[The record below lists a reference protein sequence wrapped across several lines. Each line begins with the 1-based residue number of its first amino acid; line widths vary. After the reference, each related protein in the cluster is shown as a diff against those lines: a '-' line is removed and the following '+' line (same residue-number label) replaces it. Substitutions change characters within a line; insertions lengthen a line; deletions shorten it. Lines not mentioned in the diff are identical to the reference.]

1 MSATIDINK
10 SKFVIFGAGHD
21 YTLADSGE
29 GEKIFFSHP
38 FVPLNSVNYAGQYYF
53 QAPIYDPL
61 DETVEPVMTDVVKDD
76 IGHCTFTPAL
86 NTAFATEGEVTV
98 KVKYRREYIY
108 AESTILVEKELEQT
122 ITVVDHGAITDTFTN
137 ADLYADGYLFIRP
150 VNYSSVV
157 AAGYYSLTS
166 GVDYT
171 KVSSIPWRA
180 TSLGYG
186 IYSFLSSATLEDI
199 SELEYADTSNCTELS
214 RLFYNC
220 TVLED
225 ISALASWDTSKVQTM
240 SYLFSFTSVAD
251 LTPLKSWDTSSVVSL
266 NAFINM
272 TSLVKLDGLENWD
285 VSNCTTIAELF
296 FGDNALEDISALAKW
311 DVSSVT
317 TLQRTFSG
325 CNKLQSL
332 EALKDWDVSNVT
344 DLSYTFNNCYEIPS
358 LLPLTNWKPKPT
370 TMLCTF
376 TACHSLTTLQ
386 GVEQFDTSACT
397 TMKTICDHCVKLVD
411 INGIETWDISAC
423 TDFRSAFAW
432 CYWIADISAIAD
444 WEFGTADCNS
454 MFLYVSAL
462 LSVDDLDLD
471 LSACTDVAMMFY
483 THNFGSV
490 DGVGV
495 DAYEESSFY
504 YDYDGNS
511 YSSLAYTLTLYG
523 KDATDAENWSVSG
536 TGLNAFDT
544 NWSNRPTWN

>member
-1 MSATIDINK
+1 MSATITQNNL
-10 SKFVIFGAGHD
+10 KFVIFGSGHD
-21 YTLADSGE
+21 YTRLDSGM
-29 GEKIFFSHP
+29 GEKTFFSHP

-53 QAPIYDPL
+53 LVPDQNGEFFDA
-61 DETVEPVMTDVVKDD
+61 VKEDLL
-76 IGHCTFTPAL
+76 HCTFDPDL
-86 NTAFATEGEVTV
+86 GTAFDTEGEVTI
-98 KVKYRREYIY
+98 KVSYRREYILP
-108 AESTILVEKELEQT
+108 EETILVEKELEQT

-137 ADLYADGYLFIRP
+137 ADLYSDGYLFIRP

-157 AAGYYSLTS
+157 ATGYYSLTS

-180 TSLGYG
+180 TSLGYS
-186 IYSFLSSATLEDI
+186 IYGFLSSATLEDI
-199 SELEYADTSNCTELS
+199 SELEYADTSNCTLLYN
-214 RLFYNC
+214 LFENC
-220 TVLED
+220 SALED
-225 ISALASWDTSKVQTM
+225 ISAMASWDVSQVQRIC
-240 SYLFSFTSVAD
+240 YLGKFSGIAD
-251 LTPLKSWDTSSVVSL
+251 LTPLKSWDVSSVVSL
-266 NAFINM
+266 DNCFSNM
-272 TSLVKLDGLENWD
+272 TSLQTLDGLENWD
-285 VSNCTTIAELF
+285 VSACTNLGLTF
-296 FGDNALEDISALAKW
+296 DGDTALEDISALAKW

-317 TLQRTFSG
+317 TLESAFKNCR
-325 CNKLQSL
+325 KLNSL
-332 EALKDWDVSNVT
+332 EGLKDWDVSSVT
-344 DLSYTFNNCYEIPS
+344 RLDYTFYNNYEIPS
-358 LLPLTNWKPKPT
+358 LLPLTEWKPKPT
-370 TMLCTF
+370 TMLSTFASCT
-376 TACHSLTTLQ
+376 ALTTLQ
-386 GVEQFDTSACT
+386 GIENFDTSACT
-397 TMKTICDHCVKLVD
+397 TMKTICDHCTKLVD
-411 INGIETWDISAC
+411 INGVETWDVSAV
-423 TDFRSAFAW
+423 TDFSSAFAW

-536 TGLNAFDT
+536 TGLGIFDS
-544 NWSNRPTWN
+544 NWSNRPSWN